1 MKLKNSPV
9 RNLLFLYLLLLIAGC
24 AIDEA
29 QPQKEKQLTLAQNFM
44 TAGQKKVFIKIAK
57 RRDIDL
63 TILDLSANS
72 IRKAIKK
79 HPWEP
84 GFDLIML
91 DGIAAQKSLAGLS
104 FQYHN
109 PAFAAIPIGVSY
121 VPDSVVKVSH
131 FRDLSEHYLW
141 SAADNKAQT
150 ILKANLAYV
159 YRNREKNKQLNQVYK
174 DLMRG
179 FKDHQ
184 LAFDNYQLLNTL
196 LLCRYDTY
204 IHVLKKAAKKRRFT
218 FALDKKNRYYA
229 DYMSLS
235 IIEQSPQYITAKKF
249 AHYLDYM
256 RDHKAAF
263 RTAFGMAQ
271 KQKVTRQPTV
281 QTLLKYLEKWHLND
295 TGSCRL
301 V

>member
-9 RNLLFLYLLLLIAGC
+9 RNLVFLYLLLLFTGC

-29 QPQKEKQLTLAQNFM
+29 EPQKEKQLTLAQNFM
-44 TAGQKKVFIKIAK
+44 TASQKKVMLKIAK
-57 RRDIDL
+57 RRHIDL
-63 TILDLSANS
+63 TILELSPLA

-91 DGIAAQKSLAGLS
+91 DGLAAQKSLSGLS

-109 PAFAAIPIGVSY
+109 PAFATIPIGVSY

-131 FRDLSEHYLW
+131 FKDLSQQYLW
-141 SAADNKAQT
+141 SAADDKALP

-159 YRNREKNKQLNQVYK
+159 YRSREKNKQLNQLYK

-196 LLCRYDTY
+196 LICRYDTY
-204 IHVLKKAAKKRRFT
+204 IHVLKKAAKRRQFT
-218 FALDKKNRYYA
+218 FALDKKNRFYA

-249 AHYLDYM
+249 VHYLDYM

-263 RTAFGMAQ
+263 RNTFGLSQ
-271 KQKVTRQPTV
+271 KQQVTRQPTV
-281 QTLLKYLEKWHLND
+281 QTLLKYLEK
-295 TGSCRL
+295 
-301 V
+301 

>member
-9 RNLLFLYLLLLIAGC
+9 RNFLFLYLLLLFTGC

-29 QPQKEKQLTLAQNFM
+29 QPQKEMQLTIAQNFM
-44 TAGQKKVFIKIAK
+44 TASQKKVLLKIAK
-57 RRDIDL
+57 RRHIEL
-63 TILDLSANS
+63 TILDLSASS

-84 GFDLIML
+84 GFDLILL
-91 DGIAAQKSLAGLS
+91 DGIAAQQSLAGLS
-104 FQYHN
+104 FQYHQ

-121 VPDSVVKVSH
+121 VPDTLVKVRQ
-131 FRDLSEHYLW
+131 FKDLSEQYLW
-141 SAADNKAQT
+141 SAADDKALN
-150 ILKANLAYV
+150 ILKANLAYI
-159 YRNREKNKQLNQVYK
+159 YRNRENDKKLNQVYK

-204 IHVLKKAAKKRRFT
+204 IHVLKKAAKRRRFT

-271 KQKVTRQPTV
+271 KHEVMRQPTV
-281 QTLLKYLEKWHLND
+281 QTLLSYLEK
-295 TGSCRL
+295 
-301 V
+301 

>member
-9 RNLLFLYLLLLIAGC
+9 RNLVFLYLLLLFTGC

-29 QPQKEKQLTLAQNFM
+29 EPQKEKQLTLAQNFM
-44 TAGQKKVFIKIAK
+44 TASQKKVMLKIAK
-57 RRDIDL
+57 RHHIDL
-63 TILDLSANS
+63 TILELSPLA

-91 DGIAAQKSLAGLS
+91 DGLAAQKSLAGLS

-109 PAFAAIPIGVSY
+109 PAFATIPIGVSY

-131 FRDLSEHYLW
+131 FKDLSQQYLW
-141 SAADNKAQT
+141 SAADDKALP

-159 YRNREKNKQLNQVYK
+159 YRSREKNKQLNQVYK

-184 LAFDNYQLLNTL
+184 LTFDNYHLLNTL
-196 LLCRYDTY
+196 LICRYDTY
-204 IHVLKKAAKKRRFT
+204 IHVLKKADKRRQFT
-218 FALDKKNRYYA
+218 FALDKKNRFYA

-249 AHYLDYM
+249 VHYLDYM

-263 RTAFGMAQ
+263 RNTFGLSQ
-271 KQKVTRQPTV
+271 KPQVTRQPTV
-281 QTLLKYLEKWHLND
+281 QTLLKYLEK
-295 TGSCRL
+295 
-301 V
+301 

>member
-9 RNLLFLYLLLLIAGC
+9 RNLLFLYLILLFTGC

-29 QPQKEKQLTLAQNFM
+29 RPQKEKQLTLAQNFM
-44 TAGQKKVFIKIAK
+44 TTSQKKVFLKIAK

-72 IRKAIKK
+72 ICKAIKK
-79 HPWEP
+79 NPWEP

-91 DGIAAQKSLAGLS
+91 DGIIAQKSLAGLS

-121 VPDSVVKVSH
+121 IPDSIVKVRH
-131 FRDLSEHYLW
+131 FKDLSEHYLW
-141 SAADNKAQT
+141 SAADDKAPT

-159 YRNREKNKQLNQVYK
+159 YRGRENNKQLNRVYK

-179 FKDHQ
+179 YKDHQ
-184 LAFDNYQLLNTL
+184 LAFDNYQLLNTV

-204 IHVLKKAAKKRRFT
+204 IHQLKKAAKKRRFT

-235 IIEQSPQYITAKKF
+235 IIEQSPQFYTAKKF
-249 AHYLDYM
+249 VHCLDYM
-256 RDHKAAF
+256 RDHKAVF
-263 RTAFGMAQ
+263 RNTFGMAQ
-271 KQKVTRQPTV
+271 KQKVTPQPSA
-281 QTLLKYLEKWHLND
+281 QTLLKYLEK
-295 TGSCRL
+295 
-301 V
+301 

>member
-9 RNLLFLYLLLLIAGC
+9 RNLVFLYLLLLFTGC

-29 QPQKEKQLTLAQNFM
+29 EPQKEKQLTLAQNFM
-44 TAGQKKVFIKIAK
+44 TASQKKVMLKIAK
-57 RRDIDL
+57 RRHIDL
-63 TILDLSANS
+63 TILELSPLA

-91 DGIAAQKSLAGLS
+91 DGLAAQKSLSSLS

-109 PAFAAIPIGVSY
+109 PAFATIPIGVSY

-131 FRDLSEHYLW
+131 FKDLSQQYLW
-141 SAADNKAQT
+141 SAADDKALP

-159 YRNREKNKQLNQVYK
+159 YRSREKNKQLNQVYK

-196 LLCRYDTY
+196 LICRYDTY
-204 IHVLKKAAKKRRFT
+204 IHVLKKAAKRRQFT
-218 FALDKKNRYYA
+218 FALDKKNRFYA

-249 AHYLDYM
+249 VHYLDYM

-263 RTAFGMAQ
+263 RNTFGLSQ
-271 KQKVTRQPTV
+271 KQQVTRQPTV
-281 QTLLKYLEKWHLND
+281 QTLLKYLEK
-295 TGSCRL
+295 
-301 V
+301 

>member
-1 MKLKNSPV
+1 M
-9 RNLLFLYLLLLIAGC
+9 RNLVFLYLLLLFTGC

-29 QPQKEKQLTLAQNFM
+29 EPQKEKQLTLAQNFM
-44 TAGQKKVFIKIAK
+44 TASQKKVMLKIAK
-57 RRDIDL
+57 RRHIDL
-63 TILDLSANS
+63 TILELSPLA

-91 DGIAAQKSLAGLS
+91 DGLAAQKSLSGLS

-109 PAFAAIPIGVSY
+109 PAFATIPIGVSY

-131 FRDLSEHYLW
+131 FKDLSQQYLW
-141 SAADNKAQT
+141 SAADDKALP

-159 YRNREKNKQLNQVYK
+159 YRSREKNKQLNQVYK

-196 LLCRYDTY
+196 LICRYDTY
-204 IHVLKKAAKKRRFT
+204 IHVLKKAAKRRQFT
-218 FALDKKNRYYA
+218 FALDKKNRFYA

-249 AHYLDYM
+249 VHYLDYM

-263 RTAFGMAQ
+263 RNTFGLSQ
-271 KQKVTRQPTV
+271 KQQVTRQPTV
-281 QTLLKYLEKWHLND
+281 QTLLKYLEK
-295 TGSCRL
+295 
-301 V
+301 

>member
-9 RNLLFLYLLLLIAGC
+9 RNLLFIYLLLLFTGC

-44 TAGQKKVFIKIAK
+44 TASQKKVMLKIAK
-57 RRDIDL
+57 RRHIDI

-79 HPWEP
+79 NPWEP

-91 DGIAAQKSLAGLS
+91 DGIAAQKSLTGLS

-109 PAFAAIPIGVSY
+109 PAYATIPIGVSY
-121 VPDSVVKVSH
+121 VPDSVVKVNQ

-141 SAADNKAQT
+141 SSADDKALA

-159 YRNREKNKQLNQVYK
+159 YRNRDKNKQLNQVYK

-196 LLCRYDTY
+196 LICRYDTY
-204 IHVLKKAAKKRRFT
+204 LHVLKKAAKRRRFT
-218 FALDKKNRYYA
+218 FALDKKNRFYS

-235 IIEQSPQYITAKKF
+235 IIEQSPEYITAKKF
-249 AHYLDYM
+249 VHYLDYM
-256 RDHKAAF
+256 RDHNAVF
-263 RTAFGMAQ
+263 RNTFGMVQ
-271 KQKVTRQPTV
+271 KQKLTRQPTV
-281 QTLLKYLEKWHLND
+281 QILLKYVEKWHLND

>member
-9 RNLLFLYLLLLIAGC
+9 RNLVFLYLLLLFTGC

-29 QPQKEKQLTLAQNFM
+29 EPQKEKQLTLAQNFM
-44 TAGQKKVFIKIAK
+44 TASQKKVMLKIAK
-57 RRDIDL
+57 RRHIDL
-63 TILDLSANS
+63 TILELSPLA

-91 DGIAAQKSLAGLS
+91 DGLAAQKSLSGLS

-109 PAFAAIPIGVSY
+109 PAFATIPIGVSY
-121 VPDSVVKVSH
+121 VPDSVVRVSH
-131 FRDLSEHYLW
+131 FKDLSQQYLW
-141 SAADNKAQT
+141 SAADDKALP

-159 YRNREKNKQLNQVYK
+159 YRSREKNKQLNQVYK

-196 LLCRYDTY
+196 LICRYDTY
-204 IHVLKKAAKKRRFT
+204 IHVLKKAAKRRQFT
-218 FALDKKNRYYA
+218 FALDKKNRFYA

-249 AHYLDYM
+249 VHYLDYM

-263 RTAFGMAQ
+263 RNTFGLSQ
-271 KQKVTRQPTV
+271 KQQVTRQPTV
-281 QTLLKYLEKWHLND
+281 QTLLKYLEK
-295 TGSCRL
+295 
-301 V
+301 

>member
-1 MKLKNSPV
+1 M
-9 RNLLFLYLLLLIAGC
+9 RNLVFLYLLLLFTGC

-29 QPQKEKQLTLAQNFM
+29 EPQKEKQLTLAQNFM
-44 TAGQKKVFIKIAK
+44 TASQKKVMLKIAK
-57 RRDIDL
+57 RRHIDL
-63 TILDLSANS
+63 TILELSPLA

-91 DGIAAQKSLAGLS
+91 DGLAAQKSLSGLS

-109 PAFAAIPIGVSY
+109 PAFATIPIGVSY
-121 VPDSVVKVSH
+121 VPDSVVRVSH
-131 FRDLSEHYLW
+131 FKDLSQQYLW
-141 SAADNKAQT
+141 SAADDKALP

-159 YRNREKNKQLNQVYK
+159 YRSREKNKQLNQVYK

-196 LLCRYDTY
+196 LICRYDTY
-204 IHVLKKAAKKRRFT
+204 IHVLKKAAKRRQFT
-218 FALDKKNRYYA
+218 FALDKKNRFYA

-249 AHYLDYM
+249 VHYLDYM

-263 RTAFGMAQ
+263 RNTFGLSQ
-271 KQKVTRQPTV
+271 KQQVTRQPTV
-281 QTLLKYLEKWHLND
+281 QTLLKYLEK
-295 TGSCRL
+295 
-301 V
+301 

>member
-9 RNLLFLYLLLLIAGC
+9 RNFLFLYLLLLFTGC

-44 TAGQKKVFIKIAK
+44 TASQKKVMLKIAK
-57 RRDIDL
+57 RRHIEL
-63 TILDLSANS
+63 TILELTPYA
-72 IRKAIKK
+72 IRKAIQK

-91 DGIAAQKSLAGLS
+91 DGIAAQKSLTGLS
-104 FQYHN
+104 FQYHQ

-121 VPDSVVKVSH
+121 VPDTLVKVRG
-131 FRDLSEHYLW
+131 FKDLSEQYLW
-141 SAADNKAQT
+141 SAADDKALT
-150 ILKANLAYV
+150 ILKANLAYI
-159 YRNREKNKQLNQVYK
+159 YRNRENDKKLNQVYK

-204 IHVLKKAAKKRRFT
+204 IHVLKKAAKRRRFT
-218 FALDKKNRYYA
+218 FALDQKNRYYA

-249 AHYLDYM
+249 VHYLDYM

-263 RTAFGMAQ
+263 RPAFGMAN
-271 KQKVTRQPTV
+271 KHKVMRQPNV
-281 QTLLKYLEKWHLND
+281 QTLLSYLEK
-295 TGSCRL
+295 
-301 V
+301 